1 MTDLM
6 PAIVTFCKLI
16 LLSMVP
22 FVLAGQGTMLGG
34 RTGVFNVA
42 QEGMMLVGASV
53 GFLVSYYSGNIFIGM
68 AAAMIV
74 GGIFGLALAYFTT
87 HLKMDQFVIG
97 LALFFVGLGLSTL
110 LPKLLIGVTTSPPL
124 VPTLQ
129 DISIPLLSQIP
140 IIGEIF
146 FNQNI
151 LVYFSILISVFLWY
165 LLYKTNFGLKLRAVG
180 ENSMAADSLGINVT
194 RNRYLT
200 AIVGGM
206 LIGLAGAYL
215 PMVYT
220 GTFTEGMVKGRGW
233 LAIALTFFG
242 GWRPQTIFLGSL
254 FFSGIEVLAYR
265 VQVGGSVIPYQFL
278 LMLPYIATILV
289 MVFSFSKVRVP
300 AFLGQNY
307 DREKRSL

>member
-1 MTDLM
+1 MTELM
-6 PAIVTFCKLI
+6 PAIVAFCKLI

-22 FVLAGQGTMLGG
+22 FVLAGQGTMFGG

-53 GFLVSYYSGNIFIGM
+53 GFLVSYFTGNIFYGM
-68 AAAMIV
+68 VAAMLV
-74 GGIFGLALAYFTT
+74 GGLFGLALAYFTT

-97 LALFFVGLGLSTL
+97 LALFFIGLGLSTL
-110 LPKLLIGVTTSPPL
+110 LPKLLIGITTSPPL
-124 VPTLQ
+124 VPTLK
-129 DISIPLLSQIP
+129 DLPIPLLSQIP
-140 IIGEIF
+140 ILGDII

-151 LVYFSILISVFLWY
+151 LVYFSILISAFLWY

-194 RNRYLT
+194 RMRYLT

-220 GTFTEGMVKGRGW
+220 GTFTDGMVKGRGW

-265 VQVGGSVIPYQFL
+265 VQVGGSIIPYQFL

-289 MVFSFSKVRVP
+289 MIFSFSKVRVP

>member
-1 MTDLM
+1 MTELM
-6 PAIVTFCKLI
+6 PAIVTFCKLM

-42 QEGMMLVGASV
+42 QEGMMLVGASI
-53 GFLVSYYSGNIFIGM
+53 GFLVSYFSGSIFIGM
-68 AAAMIV
+68 VAAMLT
-74 GGIFGLALAYFTT
+74 GGLFGLALAYFTT

-97 LALFFVGLGLSTL
+97 LSLFFIGLGLSTL
-110 LPKLLIGVTTSPPL
+110 LPKLIIGVTTSPPM

-129 DISIPLLSQIP
+129 DVPIPLLSQIP
-140 IIGEIF
+140 IIGDIIF
-146 FNQNI
+146 KQNV
-151 LVYFSILISVFLWY
+151 LVYFSILISIFFWY

-194 RNRYLT
+194 RNRYMA
-200 AIVGGM
+200 AIIGGM

-242 GWRPQTIFLGSL
+242 GWRPQMIFLGSL
-254 FFSGIEVLAYR
+254 FFSGIEVLSYR

-307 DREKRSL
+307 DRERRSL